1 VCQLFV
7 VLAFNLVRVYRK
19 KLKPNAI
26 YTAMLK
32 NYLKI
37 LFRNFARNK
46 AFTLINISGLTL
58 GITCSLIMFLIV
70 KQDLSFNRYHSQ
82 IDQIHRIGHIDVV
95 EGREYPQGGV
105 PLVMP
110 PAVKEEIVGLRDVTL
125 VSHERYGLISVG
137 ETSGDMKHYEENPE
151 LVFIEPNFFDIF
163 DWELKEGTL
172 DELAQPNMV
181 ALNETL
187 AAKYFPE
194 ESAVGRTIR
203 LNKEIDLKVIA
214 VLEDAPVNSD
224 FPFGIFVSMET
235 KKSQQPDEFN
245 RWGSIS
251 SDNVAFVLLEDNVTP
266 EQINEQF
273 PDFIVRHW
281 NEETEAGRSF
291 VLSAMEDY
299 HFDERFG
306 TFSGRDTPKVLLY
319 AYSIIGALILL
330 IACFN
335 FINMSTAMAVKR
347 AKEVG
352 MRKVLGSGRKQLV
365 FRFLGETF
373 VITLISILFSMAIT
387 ERLLPMV
394 INEFIGLEIP
404 FRPFTDP
411 VVALFLI
418 GTLVSVSVLAGL
430 YPAIVL
436 SKAKPIYALKGSVSQ
451 GNGNMFL
458 RRFLVFFQFF
468 LCQVLIFGTVVATR
482 QMDYFLTA
490 DMGYDQEWIIDIN
503 LADKSENAR
512 NRWKSEIANIPGVVD
527 HAFSYKPPFSGSVS
541 GTNAYY
547 YDSDTSRVEL
557 QVQIKPSDHK
567 YQETYG
573 LELVAGEWLSESDT
587 INQFVVNEEL
597 LKTLNVKPIDALGE
611 TMNVWGRKATVV
623 GVVKDYHTGRLS
635 SRIEPVMM
643 FNNASSYRSLGIR
656 VNAANAD
663 QVVKELEKIW
673 YGINEEYEFDY
684 IFLDEQIE
692 AYYEGEKKM
701 SQLLTV
707 FAGVAI
713 FIGCLGLYGLVAFI
727 ANQKAK
733 EIGIRKVLGA
743 SVVNIMRK
751 FSTEFVILVL
761 VAFLFAAPLSY
772 FGMSSWLEQY
782 EYRIPIGPMIFLI
795 SIGASVFIALGTTS
809 YRSMKAATANPVN
822 SLRDD

>member
-1 VCQLFV
+1 
-7 VLAFNLVRVYRK
+7 
-19 KLKPNAI
+19 
-26 YTAMLK
+26 MLK

-70 KQDLSFNRYHSQ
+70 KQDLSFNRYHSNLE
-82 IDQIHRIGHIDVV
+82 QIHRIGHIDVV

-110 PAVKEEIVGLRDVTL
+110 PAVKEEIVGLKDVTL
-125 VSHERYGLISVG
+125 VSHDRYGLISIG
-137 ETSGDMKHYEENPE
+137 QASGDLKHYEENPE
-151 LVFIEPNFFDIF
+151 LVYIEPNFFEIF
-163 DWELKEGTL
+163 DWGLLEGTL
-172 DELAQPNMV
+172 DDLNQPNMV
-181 ALNETL
+181 ALNKTL
-187 AAKYFPE
+187 AEKYFPG

-203 LNKEIDLKVIA
+203 LNKQLDLKVIA
-214 VLEDAPVNSD
+214 VMEDAPDNSD
-224 FPFGIFVSMET
+224 FPFGLFVSMET
-235 KKSQQPDEFN
+235 KKSQEPEEFD

-266 EQINEQF
+266 EQINAQF
-273 PDFIVRHW
+273 PDFIERHW
-281 NEETEAGRSF
+281 DKEERETRTF
-291 VLSAMEDY
+291 LLSSLSEY
-299 HFDERFG
+299 HFDDRFG
-306 TFSGRDTPKVLLY
+306 TFSGRGSPKFLLIT
-319 AYSIIGALILL
+319 YSVVGALILV

-352 MRKVLGSGRKQLV
+352 MRKVLGSNRKQLV
-365 FRFLGETF
+365 LRFLGETF
-373 VITLISILFSMAIT
+373 VITLISVLLATGAT

-394 INEFIGLEIP
+394 INDFIGMTVP
-404 FRPFTDP
+404 FKPFGDL
-411 VVALFLI
+411 VVFAFLI
-418 GTLVSVSVLAGL
+418 ITLVVVSILAGL

-436 SKAKPIYALKGSVSQ
+436 SKARPIYALKGAMNQ

-482 QMDYFLTA
+482 QMDFFLTA

-503 LADKSENAR
+503 LADASPNAQK
-512 NRWKSEIANIPGVVD
+512 RWEAELANIPGIVD
-527 HAFSYKPPFSGSVS
+527 HTFSFRPPFSGSVS

-567 YQETYG
+567 YLDTYG
-573 LELVAGEWLSESDT
+573 LELVAGEWLSKSDT
-587 INQFVVNEEL
+587 MIQFVVNEEL
-597 LKTLNVKPIDALGE
+597 LKTLNVSPTEALGQ
-611 TMNVWGRKATVV
+611 TFNVWGFKYPIV
-623 GVVKDYHTGRLS
+623 GVVKNYHTGRLS
-635 SRIEPVMM
+635 NRIEPVVM
-643 FNNASSYRSLGIR
+643 FSNVGNYGTLGLRVSAAS
-656 VNAANAD
+656 AD
-663 QVVKELEKIW
+663 QVIKDLEQVW

-684 IFLDEQIE
+684 IFLDEQIR

-727 ANQKAK
+727 ANQKQK

-743 SVVNIMRK
+743 SVTNIMRR
-751 FSTEFVILVL
+751 FSTEFILLVL
-761 VAFLFAAPLSY
+761 IAFLFAAPLSY
-772 FGMSSWLEQY
+772 FGMNSWLEQY